1 MAERTAP
8 HEPVVH
14 DETHMSEED
23 FRAQHLATY
32 TRFLWLTKWSIIAIA
47 VILALMGLF
56 LT

>member
-1 MAERTAP
+1 MAERTAA

-32 TRFLWLTKWSIIAIA
+32 TRFLWLTKWSVISVA
-47 VILALMGLF
+47 VILALMGLL